1 MTFIPNKL
9 TATQR
14 ERLPKP
20 DQMAAAVIAV
30 AGLNLDTHSPEPLR
44 AAAYRILG
52 EYRATRLDGSDWWQ
66 EVMDLIP

>member
-1 MTFIPNKL
+1 MTFVPKKL

-30 AGLNLDTHSPEPLR
+30 VGLNLDAHSPEPLR
-44 AAAYRILG
+44 AAMYRILG
-52 EYRATRLDGSDWWQ
+52 YYRADRIDGSDWWQ